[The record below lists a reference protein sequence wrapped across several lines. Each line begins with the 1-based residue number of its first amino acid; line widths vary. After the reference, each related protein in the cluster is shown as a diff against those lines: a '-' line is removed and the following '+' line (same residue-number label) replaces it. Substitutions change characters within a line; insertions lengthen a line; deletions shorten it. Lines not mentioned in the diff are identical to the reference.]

1 MVCSQLIER
10 KKIDGI
16 LEKFAKYLDQ
26 YNSTCQLFI
35 IGEGELKEKL
45 QRMAQTLGIA
55 PNVIFTGKM
64 THDELLPILS
74 KSKALLVNTVKDNNM
89 ISIVE
94 AIAVG
99 TPIVTT
105 DVPLNSTY
113 IKEYQL
119 GIAKKQWDESDLND
133 VVSKDKD
140 KKDVFSVGILYI
152 LFAIIIFSSAFI
164 CNKYVGALNIFV
176 DYTGIV
182 ILMFSSNI
190 LYDYL
195 SQYCRGIEKITDIA
209 IAGIISSVTLLG
221 SNIIF
226 LLLIKAGL
234 EGYMFAYCLSNII
247 PSFYL
252 ILKLKLWSY
261 WRNPNNKRNLQKEM
275 TDYSKPLVVDTISW
289 WINNASDRY
298 IVMAFCGASITGI
311 YSVSYKIPSLLNL
324 FQNIFNQAWLLSA
337 VKENDETRT
346 TDFYENVYKIYNT
359 GMTVVCSGLLVF
371 NKLIAKILFAN
382 DFYNA
387 WKFAPF
393 LMISVVFGGMCG
405 LLGGMFAAVKQSR
418 INAMS
423 SFSGAC
429 INVMLNIPLTF
440 FFNALGASFATLMSY
455 FTVWLI
461 RLYKSYKLF
470 EFTVEIKKDAL
481 NYFVLLLQAVV
492 QIAGLSLL
500 RETFIEIIL
509 FVLVLYF
516 SRNNFMLLLN
526 KLLKR

>member
-1 MVCSQLIER
+1 MWS
-10 KKIDGI
+10 ID
-16 LEKFAKYLDQ
+16 
-26 YNSTCQLFI
+26 N
-35 IGEGELKEKL
+35 
-45 QRMAQTLGIA
+45 
-55 PNVIFTGKM
+55 
-64 THDELLPILS
+64 
-74 KSKALLVNTVKDNNM
+74 
-89 ISIVE
+89 
-94 AIAVG
+94 
-99 TPIVTT
+99 
-105 DVPLNSTY
+105 
-113 IKEYQL
+113 
-119 GIAKKQWDESDLND
+119 W
-133 VVSKDKD
+133 
-140 KKDVFSVGILYI
+140 
-152 LFAIIIFSSAFI
+152 
-164 CNKYVGALNIFV
+164 
-176 DYTGIV
+176 
-182 ILMFSSNI
+182 
-190 LYDYL
+190 
-195 SQYCRGIEKITDIA
+195 
-209 IAGIISSVTLLG
+209 
-221 SNIIF
+221 
-226 LLLIKAGL
+226 
-234 EGYMFAYCLSNII
+234 
-247 PSFYL
+247 
-252 ILKLKLWSY
+252 
-261 WRNPNNKRNLQKEM
+261 
-275 TDYSKPLVVDTISW
+275 
-289 WINNASDRY
+289 
-298 IVMAFCGASITGI
+298 
-311 YSVSYKIPSLLNL
+311 YSVSYKIPSVLNL

-337 VKENDETRT
+337 VKENDETKT

-382 DFYNA
+382 DFYNV

-429 INVMLNIPLTF
+429 INIMLNIPLTF

>member
-1 MVCSQLIER
+1 MS
-10 KKIDGI
+10 
-16 LEKFAKYLDQ
+16 KYLYLIKNIGVLTLSNLGSKILAFLLIPLYTSVLSTEQ
-26 YNSTCQLFI
+26 YGVFDL
-35 IGEGELKEKL
+35 
-45 QRMAQTLGIA
+45 AQTTVSLCI
-55 PNVIFTGKM
+55 
-64 THDELLPILS
+64 PILS
-74 KSKALLVNTVKDNNM
+74 INISSAALRFALD
-89 ISIVE
+89 
-94 AIAVG
+94 
-99 TPIVTT
+99 
-105 DVPLNSTY
+105 
-113 IKEYQL
+113 
-119 GIAKKQWDESDLND
+119 
-133 VVSKDKD
+133 KDKD

-176 DYTGIV
+176 DYTGII

-337 VKENDETRT
+337 VKENDETKT

-429 INVMLNIPLTF
+429 INIMLNIPLTF

-509 FVLVLYF
+509 FVLVLFF

>member
-1 MVCSQLIER
+1 
-10 KKIDGI
+10 
-16 LEKFAKYLDQ
+16 
-26 YNSTCQLFI
+26 
-35 IGEGELKEKL
+35 
-45 QRMAQTLGIA
+45 
-55 PNVIFTGKM
+55 
-64 THDELLPILS
+64 
-74 KSKALLVNTVKDNNM
+74 
-89 ISIVE
+89 
-94 AIAVG
+94 
-99 TPIVTT
+99 
-105 DVPLNSTY
+105 
-113 IKEYQL
+113 
-119 GIAKKQWDESDLND
+119 
-133 VVSKDKD
+133 
-140 KKDVFSVGILYI
+140 
-152 LFAIIIFSSAFI
+152 
-164 CNKYVGALNIFV
+164 
-176 DYTGIV
+176 
-182 ILMFSSNI
+182 MFSSNI

-234 EGYMFAYCLSNII
+234 EGYMFA
-247 PSFYL
+247 
-252 ILKLKLWSY
+252 
-261 WRNPNNKRNLQKEM
+261 
-275 TDYSKPLVVDTISW
+275 
-289 WINNASDRY
+289 
-298 IVMAFCGASITGI
+298 
-311 YSVSYKIPSLLNL
+311 
-324 FQNIFNQAWLLSA
+324 
-337 VKENDETRT
+337 
-346 TDFYENVYKIYNT
+346 
-359 GMTVVCSGLLVF
+359 
-371 NKLIAKILFAN
+371 
-382 DFYNA
+382 YNA

-509 FVLVLYF
+509 FVFPQKVTILSVCKSFFPISTNQYWYFTAYVGLFFLMPTLNAIVTSRSEQEFQKDIFNVVLLF
-516 SRNNFMLLLN
+516 SLYAFFI
-526 KLLKR
+526 KDDIFS